1 MIIVNREIYRMP
13 QSSQSKMF
21 YGVMKLQMNGPEK
34 WPEPLK
40 IIASYFFQG

>member
-34 WPEPLK
+34 CPEPLK